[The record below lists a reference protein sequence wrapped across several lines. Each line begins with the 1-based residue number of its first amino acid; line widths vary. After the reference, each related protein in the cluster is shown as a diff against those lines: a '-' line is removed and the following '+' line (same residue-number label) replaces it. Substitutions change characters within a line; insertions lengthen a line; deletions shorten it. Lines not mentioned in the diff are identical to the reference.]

1 MSYGC
6 YFTAEQLEDQLYEQA
21 MEQQTAMEMD
31 AENRIL
37 KKQLSDIQDKFDKVM
52 VFIDTLKNALDDTQE
67 DTVVV
72 SRELI
77 HAVIESITN
86 TVKN

>member
-6 YFTAEQLEDQLYEQA
+6 YFTADQLEDKLYEQA
-21 MEQQTAMEMD
+21 MEQQTAMEMN
-31 AENRIL
+31 AENKTL
-37 KKQLSDIQDKFDKVM
+37 KMQLSDMQNKFDKVM
-52 VFIDTLKNALDDTQE
+52 VFIDTLKNALDDTHE

-77 HAVIESITN
+77 HAVIESLGTL
-86 TVKN
+86 KN